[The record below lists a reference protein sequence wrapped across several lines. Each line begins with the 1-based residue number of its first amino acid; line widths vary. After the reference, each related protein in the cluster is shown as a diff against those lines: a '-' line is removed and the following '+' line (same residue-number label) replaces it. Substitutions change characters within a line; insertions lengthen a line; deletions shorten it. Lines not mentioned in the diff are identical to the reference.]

1 MELQHGHLTVF
12 APNVK
17 FAKNHFRSFLGG
29 GIIAGSVEDL
39 SVILAPMLGILLV
52 AIRIKS
58 KEYAQCA
65 TQTTWTKKSGSKK
78 NN

>member
-1 MELQHGHLTVF
+1 MELQHGHLTVY
-12 APNVK
+12 APSVK
-17 FAKNHFRSFLGG
+17 FAKNHFRSYLGG
-29 GIIAGSVEDL
+29 GIIAGSVVDL

-58 KEYAQCA
+58 KEYARCA